1 MTKLDVGLITSLPAS
16 DPGSAAVWGSKR
28 INPRPQF
35 CLCLAWSGCP
45 SNDDDDLNLHT
56 GLVLIDFKKAFDT
69 VCHKILLNKLA
80 HYGIR
85 GVAFKLLSSY
95 LTYRKQ
101 FVNSNGLHSKL
112 KDIKY
117 GVPQG
122 SSLGPLLF
130 LIYVNDLQN
139 AVDCTPRLFADDTC
153 LIFQASN
160 PCILQGIIKKELK
173 NLNIWC
179 CANKLTV
186 NPSKSTCNV
195 LVVSPKLIYDFTEQI
210 TVSYDSSQIYSVKSA
225 KYLGVI
231 IDNRINFYKH
241 IKALECKIAR
251 SVGILTKLKT
261 ILPKQNLLQLYYTLV
276 HSHLTY
282 GISIWGST
290 YPSYLQNLQ
299 KLQNKA
305 LKAICNAPYRSPAKP
320 LYTQLNILQIQ
331 DVYKHEIAK
340 FMFNCNKTLTP
351 TPFSNFFQKTNQVS
365 NRSTRLSADQDNLY
379 IPRYRNNR
387 LQRCIKYQGVQI
399 WNLYQKK

>member
-1 MTKLDVGLITSLPAS
+1 M
-16 DPGSAAVWGSKR
+16 
-28 INPRPQF
+28 
-35 CLCLAWSGCP
+35 
-45 SNDDDDLNLHT
+45 
-56 GLVLIDFKKAFDT
+56 
-69 VCHKILLNKLA
+69 LNKLA

-85 GVAFKLLSSY
+85 GVAFKLLNSY

-101 FVNSNGLHSKL
+101 FVNFNGLHSEL

-117 GVPQG
+117 GVSQG

-130 LIYVNDLQN
+130 LICVNDLQN
-139 AVDCTPRLFADDTC
+139 AVECTPRLFADDTC

-160 PCILQGIIKKELK
+160 SCILQGVTNKKLK
-173 NLNIWC
+173 NLNISC
-179 CANKLTV
+179 CANKLIV
-186 NPSKSTCNV
+186 NPSKSNV
-195 LVVSPKLIYDFTEQI
+195 LVISPKLIHDFTEQLI
-210 TVSYDSSQIYSVKSA
+210 VSYNSSQIYSVKST
-225 KYLGVI
+225 KYLRVI
-231 IDNRINFYKH
+231 IDNRINFYEH

-251 SVGILTKLKT
+251 FVGILTKLKT
-261 ILPKQNLLQLYYTLV
+261 ILPKQNLLQLYHTLV

-290 YPSYLQNLQ
+290 YPSYLQKVE

-305 LKAICNAPYRSPAKP
+305 LKAICNAPYLSPAKP

-331 DVYKHEIAK
+331 DVYKHETAK

-365 NRSTRLSADQDNLY
+365 NRSTRLSAEQDNLY

-387 LQRCIKYQGVQI
+387 LQRCIKYQGVKI
-399 WNLYQKK
+399 WNLTPKEIKKSTKYLLSLY